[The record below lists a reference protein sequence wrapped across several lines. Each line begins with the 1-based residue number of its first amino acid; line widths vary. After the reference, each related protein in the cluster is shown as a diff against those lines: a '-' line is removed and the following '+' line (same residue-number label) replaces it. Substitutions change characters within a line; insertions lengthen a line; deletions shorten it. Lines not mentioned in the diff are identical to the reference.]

1 MALEKNLISPKTSS
15 PSSARLWEERIS
27 NVFKKESEIH
37 FDHLPPLCVFQV
49 PKLLIHQNPQAYTP
63 QLVGMGPYHHLMPE
77 LYHMERYKLAAIK
90 QILDP
95 SQILNF
101 QHIVVDK
108 LKQMDP
114 MIRACY
120 SRFMDL
126 QEGTLAWIIA
136 IDGLFL
142 IHVLHTLLSSYD
154 VQGGCLSGDN
164 ILTRDIILLENQ
176 IPVIL
181 LNEILNL
188 VELSSPFDE
197 VFWMLLR
204 FCEAHSPLKI
214 SMESRNFFNDS
225 RQPLHLLDLMYH
237 LIVKDKSP
245 ESCVEVPIQE
255 IQKGS
260 PETKLIVNEED
271 DDQDQDM
278 FENFEEIIDFVET
291 LGPKP
296 TQKIIKPVKDV
307 KNVIP
312 WTTIS
317 GLFRTATKIDGD
329 DEDEI
334 TFPSVAS
341 LWRYARVKCS
351 PILQGGSIC
360 NIEFDEHEA
369 ALYLPV
375 ITLNSCSEVILRNLV
390 AYEASMLKS
399 TLEFARY
406 VNLMNGIVDTAE
418 DVRMLRQNGVIKGTS
433 TLSDQETA
441 DLFNGMKRFFI
452 KADKRSNI
460 EVAIKKVNEYYD
472 RRMVVRLYRRMKKN
486 ADVSWKILA
495 FVSFILTLAMLA
507 LQTFCESF
515 SCSRFWGPK

>member
-1 MALEKNLISPKTSS
+1 MALEKNPISPTSS

-120 SRFMDL
+120 SRLMDL

-142 IHVLHTLLSSYD
+142 IHVLHTLSSSYD
-154 VQGGCLSGDN
+154 SRGDN

-176 IPVIL
+176 IPVVL
-181 LNEILNL
+181 LKEILKL
-188 VELSSPFDE
+188 LELSSPFHEE
-197 VFWMLLR
+197 VLFSMLLR

-214 SMESRNFFNDS
+214 SMESRNFNDS

-245 ESCVEVPIQE
+245 ESCFEVPIQE

-260 PETKLIVNEED
+260 SETKLIVNEEEEEED
-271 DDQDQDM
+271 NQDQDM
-278 FENFEEIIDFVET
+278 LENIEEIIDFVESV
-291 LGPKP
+291 GPKP
-296 TQKIIKPVKDV
+296 TGKIIKPVKV
-307 KNVIP
+307 VTNVIP

-334 TFPSVAS
+334 TIPSVAS
-341 LWRYARVKCS
+341 LWRYSRVKCS
-351 PILQGGSIC
+351 PILQGGGICSIK
-360 NIEFDEHEA
+360 FDEHEST
-369 ALYLPV
+369 LYLPV

-418 DVRMLRQNGVIKGTS
+418 DVRILRQNGVIKA

-441 DLFNGMKRFFI
+441 DLFNGMKRFFT
-452 KADKRSNI
+452 KPDKRSNI

-472 RRMVVRLYRRMKKN
+472 RRMVVRFYRRMKKN
-486 ADVSWKILA
+486 ADISWKILA
-495 FVSFILTLAMLA
+495 LVSFILTLAMLA
-507 LQTFCESF
+507 FQTFCESYN
-515 SCSRFWGPK
+515 CSRFWGLK

>member
-1 MALEKNLISPKTSS
+1 MALEKKPKHSTSFS
-15 PSSARLWEERIS
+15 GARLWEDRIS
-27 NVFKKESEIH
+27 NIFKKEAEIQ

-49 PKLLIHQNPQAYTP
+49 PKLLIDQNPEAYTP
-63 QLVGMGPYHHLMPE
+63 QLIGLGPYHHLKPE

-101 QHIVVDK
+101 QHTVVDQLRQK
-108 LKQMDP
+108 DP

-142 IHVLHTLLSSYD
+142 IHVLHTPS
-154 VQGGCLSGDN
+154 SGDN

-176 IPVIL
+176 IPVVL
-181 LNEILNL
+181 LKEILKL
-188 VELSSPFDE
+188 VELSSPSSDDDE
-197 VFWMLLR
+197 VFSMLLR

-214 SMESRNFFNDS
+214 SMETRNFNHS

-237 LIVKDKSP
+237 LIVKDQG
-245 ESCVEVPIQE
+245 SCSVVEVPIQE
-255 IQKGS
+255 ISVLQKAIV
-260 PETKLIVNEED
+260 ETKLIVAQEHN
-271 DDQDQDM
+271 DQDFQ
-278 FENFEEIIDFVET
+278 NFEEIINGLESIGLKHT
-291 LGPKP
+291 RH
-296 TQKIIKPVKDV
+296 VKAV
-307 KNVIP
+307 SNVIP

-334 TFPSVAS
+334 TIPSVAS
-341 LWRYARVKCS
+341 LWRYACIRCS
-351 PILQGGSIC
+351 PILQGGGICSIK
-360 NIEFDEHEA
+360 FDEHEA

-399 TLEFARY
+399 SLEFARY

-418 DVRMLRQNGVIKGTS
+418 DVRMLRQNGVIKGT
-433 TLSDQETA
+433 LSDQETA
-441 DLFNGMKRFFI
+441 DLFNGMKRFFT
-452 KADKRSNI
+452 KPDKRSNI
-460 EVAIKKVNEYYD
+460 EVAIKKTNEFYD
-472 RRMVVRLYRRMKKN
+472 MRMIVRVYRKVKKN
-486 ADVSWKILA
+486 AHMTWKVFAVL
-495 FVSFILTLAMLA
+495 SFILTLALLA
-507 LQTFCESF
+507 FQTFCGSYR
-515 SCSRFWGPK
+515 CSNLWAKEDG

>member
-1 MALEKNLISPKTSS
+1 MALDKNPISPS
-15 PSSARLWEERIS
+15 PSSARQWEERIS

-37 FDHLPPLCVFQV
+37 FDHIPSLCVFQV
-49 PKLLIHQNPQAYTP
+49 PKLLIHRNPQAYTP

-114 MIRACY
+114 LIRACY
-120 SRFMDL
+120 GGFMDL

-142 IHVLHTLLSSYD
+142 IHVLHTLSSYD
-154 VQGGCLSGDN
+154 VRGGCLSGDN

-176 IPVIL
+176 IPVVL
-181 LNEILNL
+181 LKEILNL
-188 VELSSPFDE
+188 VELPSPFDE
-197 VFWMLLR
+197 EVFSMLLR
-204 FCEAHSPLKI
+204 FCQANSPLKI
-214 SMESRNFFNDS
+214 SNFNDFP
-225 RQPLHLLDLMYH
+225 QPLHLLDLMYH
-237 LIVKDKSP
+237 LIVKDKGS

-255 IQKGS
+255 ISVVQKGRC
-260 PETKLIVNEED
+260 ETKLIVNEEED
-271 DDQDQDM
+271 DDQDEDM
-278 FENFEEIIDFVET
+278 LENFEEIVDFVET
-291 LGPKP
+291 MGPKP
-296 TQKIIKPVKDV
+296 TRMIIKPVKDV
-307 KNVIP
+307 TNVIP

-334 TFPSVAS
+334 TIPSVAS
-341 LWRYARVKCS
+341 LWRYARVRCS
-351 PILQGGSIC
+351 PVLQGGIC
-360 NIEFDEHEA
+360 NIKFEEHEA
-369 ALYLPV
+369 TLYLPV

-418 DVRMLRQNGVIKGTS
+418 DVRMLRQNGVIKDTS

-441 DLFNGMKRFFI
+441 DLFNGMKRFFT
-452 KADKRSNI
+452 KPDKRSNI

-486 ADVSWKILA
+486 ADFSWKILA
-495 FVSFILTLAMLA
+495 LVSFILTLAMLA
-507 LQTFCESF
+507 FQTFCDSYN
-515 SCSRFWGPK
+515 CTRFWGPK